1 MADAPSRAGPALS
14 VVVAT
19 RQGWPGIRPCIE
31 SLRAQIEEVDGQL
44 VIADG
49 SGRPAPDAREVGG
62 RVEWIQQDG
71 ASVFELSHVS
81 YAAARAP
88 IVAITE
94 DHCTV
99 RPGWCAG
106 ILRAHE
112 EYPDAV
118 AIGGAIENGSPDT
131 RIDWASYYITQ
142 GPFQAPL
149 ANGPAERIATE
160 ANLSFKRAALESI
173 DHQPGLGSIILL
185 YLMSLRAGGSILVND
200 DRLVVDHFQSLPF
213 GETSA
218 IHFHNGRTIAAFRR
232 TQVRGRELVR
242 ILALPVLPA
251 YRSWRTI
258 RIGLAKGRHRR
269 ALVDAIGG
277 IVWLEYC
284 HAAGELLGYATGAGR
299 SPFVLR

>member
-1 MADAPSRAGPALS
+1 MSDGASAAQPTLS

-19 RQGWPGIRPCIE
+19 RQGWPGIRPCID
-31 SLRAQIEEVDGQL
+31 SIRGGIEEVGGQL

-49 SGRPAPDAREVGG
+49 SGRPPPDASEVGD
-62 RVEWIQQDG
+62 RVEWLQRDG

-99 RPGWCAG
+99 RAGWCAA
-106 ILRAHE
+106 ILRAHA
-112 EYPDAV
+112 EYPDAA

-131 RIDWASYYITQ
+131 RLDWASYYITQ

-149 ANGPAERIATE
+149 ANGVAGRIATE
-160 ANLSFKRAALESI
+160 ANISLKRSALESLH
-173 DHQPGLGSIILL
+173 DEPGLGSIILL
-185 YLMSLRAGGSILVND
+185 DLLALRADGAILVND
-200 DRLVVDHFQSLPF
+200 DRLVVDHYQSLPF

-218 IHFHNGRTIAAFRR
+218 IHFHNGRTIAAFQRR
-232 TQVRGRELVR
+232 RIRGLGLIRV
-242 ILALPVLPA
+242 LALPVLPC
-251 YRSWRTI
+251 YRSLRAI
-258 RIGLAKGRHRR
+258 RIGLAKGRGQWN
-269 ALVDAIGG
+269 LVAAIPG

>member
-1 MADAPSRAGPALS
+1 MTDTAPAAAPPLS

-19 RQGWPGIRPCIE
+19 RMGWPGIRPCID
-31 SLRAQIEEVDGQL
+31 SLLSQINDVNGEL
-44 VIADG
+44 VVADG
-49 SGRPAPDAREVGG
+49 SGRPAPGPSQVGE
-62 RVEWIQQDG
+62 RVTWVRQDG
-71 ASVFELSHVS
+71 ASVFELSRLS

-106 ILRAHE
+106 ILRAHA
-112 EYPDAV
+112 EYPDAA
-118 AIGGAIENGSPDT
+118 AIGGAIENGSTGT

-149 ANGPAERIATE
+149 ANGPATRIATE
-160 ANLSFKRAALESI
+160 ANLSIKRFALEAI
-173 DHQPGLGSIILL
+173 HHEPGLGSIILL
-185 YLMSLRAGGSILVND
+185 HLMALNAAGSLLVND
-200 DRLVVDHFQSLPF
+200 DRLVVDHFQSVPF

-232 TQVRGRELVR
+232 NHVRGLELVR
-242 ILALPVLPA
+242 LLSLPVLPA
-251 YRSWRTI
+251 YRSWRAI

-269 ALVDAIGG
+269 DLVDAIPG

-284 HAAGELLGYATGAGR
+284 HAAGEVLGYLTGAGR